1 MKVYSL
7 SPRRLGIK
15 AISLL
20 LVLALL
26 AASLPIA
33 ALAQTTCARN
43 YTVQS
48 GDTLSK
54 ISVTYD
60 ISIAELATANNLK
73 TPYSLYV
80 GQVLC
85 IPGSTT
91 TTTTSTGTT
100 TETDQVIS
108 ATFNLTTVKLAFSKL
123 GKNGNFVV
131 KARKYDRTNDTWFK
145 FGRFKANKNGKAS
158 VTLKLPKALRDAT
171 YIQICVKNVVNDKV
185 ECKRFYR

>member
-1 MKVYSL
+1 MKAYSISL
-7 SPRRLGIK
+7 RRLGIK
-15 AISLL
+15 TISLL

-26 AASLPIA
+26 AASLPVV

-73 TPYSLYV
+73 EPYALYV

-85 IPGSTT
+85 IPGSAA
-91 TTTTSTGTT
+91 TTTSTSTT
-100 TETDQVIS
+100 SADSDQVIS
-108 ATFNLTTVKLAFSKL
+108 ATFGARTVSLTLAKL
-123 GKNGNFVV
+123 GKKGNFVV

-145 FGRFKANKNGKAS
+145 FGRFKSNKNGKAS
-158 VTLKLPKALRDAT
+158 VTLKLPRALWDAT
-171 YIQICVKNVVNDKV
+171 YIQICVKNVNNDKV
-185 ECKRFYR
+185 ECQRFLR